1 MDRDEAQVYI
11 GYLPNQAR
19 MSDVEEFFKGF
30 GHIKSIN
37 LKPGYGFVVF
47 EDRRDAEEAAR
58 VRNLQSI
65 RILKFIEG
73 P

>member
-1 MDRDEAQVYI
+1 MDREEAQIYI
-11 GYLPNQAR
+11 GYLPNHAR

-47 EDRRDAEEAAR
+47 EDRRDAEEAVR
-58 VRNLQSI
+58 VCLSCVS
-65 RILKFIEG
+65 
-73 P
+73 PC